1 MPQRSILDNAFKL
14 DADVDKR
21 SCEPDCEQDCQGLLR
36 TTSLAV
42 TQNSPT
48 NNDRQSKKGRDRGFL
63 EQVIVIPILVKRQ
76 NGEIDHYD
84 SQNDASLPVIS
95 IQQLA
100 GQNSVKTTFQQP
112 E

>member
-21 SCEPDCEQDCQGLLR
+21 SYESDSKQGCQNQSHA
-36 TTSLAV
+36 TSLV
-42 TQNSPT
+42 VIQNSPP
-48 NNDRQSKKGRDRGFL
+48 NNDRQSKEGRDRGFL
-63 EQVIVIPILVKRQ
+63 QQIIVIPILVKRQ